1 MKVAVIGCNGMLGT
15 DLVGACRTA
24 GIEPL
29 GLDLPGFDVTK
40 FEQVRANL
48 PEVDRVVNCAA
59 YVRVDDAESQRE
71 QAYAVNAEGA
81 GNVARICS
89 ARGIGMIHISTD
101 YVFDGRKGSAYSEND
116 RVNPLSVYG
125 ASKLAGEELIR
136 GAGGRSLIVRTQSLF
151 GVRGANFVRTIAQR
165 LKKSDEPLRVVNDQF
180 SSPTYTRHLAEAI
193 VRLLQSERE
202 GIVNVVAFGHCSW
215 FEFAQA
221 IARRVKPGAKINA
234 VGSAEY
240 PRPATRPAY
249 SVLDTTRYRNWTGS
263 SLPTWQQGLDEY
275 LAEEKLA

>member
-15 DLVGACRTA
+15 DLVAACDAA
-24 GIEPL
+24 GIETL
-29 GLDLPGFDVTK
+29 GLDLPEFDITK
-40 FEQVRANL
+40 FDSVRVSL
-48 PEVDRVVNCAA
+48 PTVDSVVNCAA
-59 YVRVDDAESQRE
+59 FTRVDDAESQRE

-89 ARGIGMIHISTD
+89 TRNIGLVQISTD
-101 YVFDGRKGSAYSEND
+101 YVFDGRKGSAYSED
-116 RVNPLSVYG
+116 DKVNPLSIYG

-165 LKKSDEPLRVVNDQF
+165 LTRSDEPLRVVNDQF
-180 SSPTYTRHLAEAI
+180 SSPTYTRHLAGAI

-202 GIVNVVAFGHCSW
+202 GIVNVVASGHCSW

-221 IARRVKPGAKINA
+221 IARRVKPGAQINA

-240 PRPATRPAY
+240 PRPALRPAY
-249 SVLDTTRYRNWTGS
+249 SVLDTTRYREWTGS
-263 SLPTWQQGLDEY
+263 ALPSWQQGLDEY

>member
-15 DLVGACRTA
+15 DLVAACRTA
-24 GIEPL
+24 GIEAL
-29 GLDLPGFDVTK
+29 GLDLPDFNITDFDG
-40 FEQVRANL
+40 VRANL
-48 PEVDRVVNCAA
+48 PAVDRVVNCAA

-89 ARGIGMIHISTD
+89 TRNIGMLHISTD
-101 YVFDGRKGSAYSEND
+101 YVFDGRKGSAYSED
-116 RVNPLSVYG
+116 DPVNPLSVYG
-125 ASKLAGEELIR
+125 ASKLAGEELVR
-136 GAGGRSLIVRTQSLF
+136 AAGGRNVIIRTQSLF

-180 SSPTYTRHLAEAI
+180 SSPTYTRHLAAAI
-193 VRLLQSERE
+193 VRLLQSDRE
-202 GIVNVVAFGHCSW
+202 GIVNVVASGHCSW

-221 IARRVKPGAKINA
+221 IAARVKPGAKINP
-234 VGSAEY
+234 VGSVEY
-240 PRPATRPAY
+240 PRPAPRPAY
-249 SVLDTTRYRNWTGS
+249 SVLDTKRYREWTGVA
-263 SLPTWQQGLDEY
+263 LPTWQKGLEEY

>member
-15 DLVGACRTA
+15 DLVSACRAA

-29 GLDLPGFDVTK
+29 GLDLPGFDITR
-40 FEQVRANL
+40 FEDVRANL
-48 PEVDRVVNCAA
+48 PAVDRVVNCAA
-59 YVRVDDAESQRE
+59 YTRVDDAERLRD

-89 ARGIGMIHISTD
+89 ARSVGLIHISTD
-101 YVFDGRKGSAYSEND
+101 YVFDGRKGSAYSED
-116 RVNPLSVYG
+116 DPVNPLSVYG
-125 ASKLAGEELIR
+125 ASKLAGEELVR

-151 GVRGANFVRTIAQR
+151 GVRGANFVRAIVQR

-180 SSPTYTRHLAEAI
+180 SSPTYSRHLAAAI
-193 VRLLQSERE
+193 VLLLQSGRE
-202 GIVNVVAFGHCSW
+202 GIVNVVASGHCSW

-221 IARRVKPGAKINA
+221 IVARVKPGAGIIP
-234 VGSAEY
+234 VGAAEY
-240 PRPATRPAY
+240 ARPAPRPAY
-249 SVLDTTRYRNWTGS
+249 SVLDTSRYREWTGS
-263 SLPTWQQGLDEY
+263 ALPSWQKGMEEY

>member
-15 DLVGACRTA
+15 DLMAACRAA

-29 GLDLPGFDVTK
+29 GLDLPGFDITK
-40 FEQVRANL
+40 FECVRANL
-48 PEVDRVVNCAA
+48 PAVDGVVNCAA
-59 YVRVDDAESQRE
+59 YTRVDDAERERE

-89 ARGIGMIHISTD
+89 ARSIGLIQISTD
-101 YVFDGRKGSAYSEND
+101 YVFDGRKGSAYSEGD
-116 RVNPLSVYG
+116 PVNPLNVYG
-125 ASKLAGEELIR
+125 ASKLAGEELVR

-165 LKKSDEPLRVVNDQF
+165 MKKSDEPLRVVNDQF

-193 VRLLQSERE
+193 VRLLQP
-202 GIVNVVAFGHCSW
+202 GQQGTVNVVASGHCSW

-221 IARRVKPGAKINA
+221 IAAHVKPGAEIIP
-234 VGSAEY
+234 VGSIEY
-240 PRPATRPAY
+240 PRPAARPAY
-249 SVLDTTRYRNWTGS
+249 SVLDTRRCQEWIGS
-263 SLPTWQQGLDEY
+263 ALPPWQKGLEEY
-275 LAEEKLA
+275 IAEEKLA

>member
-15 DLVGACRTA
+15 DLVTACRAA

-40 FEQVRANL
+40 FECVRANL
-48 PEVDRVVNCAA
+48 PEVDRIVNCAA

-89 ARGIGMIHISTD
+89 ARNIGLIQISTD
-101 YVFDGRKGSAYSEND
+101 YVFDGRKGSAYSED
-116 RVNPLSVYG
+116 DPVNPLSVYG
-125 ASKLAGEELIR
+125 ASKLAGEELVR

-165 LKKSDEPLRVVNDQF
+165 MKKSDEPLRVVNDQF
-180 SSPTYTRHLAEAI
+180 MSPTYTQHLAGAI
-193 VRLLQSERE
+193 VRLLPLGRE
-202 GIVNVVAFGHCSW
+202 GIVNVTASGFCSW

-221 IARRVKPGAKINA
+221 IAARVKPGAAITP
-234 VGSAEY
+234 VGSSEY
-240 PRPATRPAY
+240 PRPAPRPAY
-249 SVLDTTRYRNWTGS
+249 SVLDTKRYREWTGS
-263 SLPTWQQGLDEY
+263 ALPSWQKGLEEY
-275 LAEEKLA
+275 LAEENLA

>member
-15 DLVGACRTA
+15 DLVAACRTA
-24 GIEPL
+24 GIEVL
-29 GLDLPGFDVTK
+29 GLDLPGFDITK
-40 FEQVRANL
+40 FEGVRANL

-59 YVRVDDAESQRE
+59 YTRVDDAESQRD

-89 ARGIGMIHISTD
+89 ARNIGLLQISTD
-101 YVFDGRKGSAYSEND
+101 YVFDGRKGSAYSED
-116 RVNPLSVYG
+116 DPVNPLSIYG
-125 ASKLAGEELIR
+125 ASKLAGEELVR

-151 GVRGANFVRTIAQR
+151 GLRGANFVRTIAQR
-165 LKKSDEPLRVVNDQF
+165 LKRSDEPLRVVNDQF
-180 SSPTYTRHLAEAI
+180 SSPTYTRHLAAAI
-193 VRLLQSERE
+193 VRLLQLDRE
-202 GIVNVVAFGHCSW
+202 GIVNVTASGFCSW

-221 IARRVKPGAKINA
+221 IAARVKPGAGIIPVGA
-234 VGSAEY
+234 VEY

-249 SVLDTTRYRNWTGS
+249 SVLDAKRYREWTGS
-263 SLPTWQQGLDEY
+263 ALPSWQKGLDEY